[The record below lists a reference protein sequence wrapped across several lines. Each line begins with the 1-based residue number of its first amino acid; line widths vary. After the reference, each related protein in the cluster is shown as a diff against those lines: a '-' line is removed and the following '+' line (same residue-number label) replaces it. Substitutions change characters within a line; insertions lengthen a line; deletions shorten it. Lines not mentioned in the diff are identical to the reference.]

1 MAPEVKRN
9 RPATGSSAADAPPV
23 APMGVLSCLPD
34 VLLGRLCSYLPA
46 RALWRLGATCA
57 ALHDGPYCL
66 PSTLTL
72 WRPADQA
79 EGESKEG
86 EYQRSLRALSVLA
99 GRAAGASV
107 KELEVMNPRLVDLFF
122 SALRAG
128 SYVLPVLASLELWL
142 EAGVFSAA
150 GERAVGEAF
159 AAGQLPVL
167 RELRLCTQ
175 WWLPNME
182 LMWRALGEGA
192 CPRLQMLS
200 LEEANPQVVVQLAAA
215 LQARPAECA
224 ELTVLL
230 LGLAGRMYQEVE
242 G

>member
-1 MAPEVKRN
+1 
-9 RPATGSSAADAPPV
+9 
-23 APMGVLSCLPD
+23 MGVLSCLPD
-34 VLLGRLCSYLPA
+34 VLLGRLCSYLPE
-46 RALWRLGATCA
+46 RALWRLGTTCA

-66 PSTLTL
+66 PSKLTL
-72 WRPADQA
+72 RRRVPADQT
-79 EGESKEG
+79 EGESKEA

-107 KELEVMNPRLVDLFF
+107 KELEVMNPRLVELFF

-128 SYVLPVLASLELWL
+128 SHVLPVLASLELWL
-142 EAGVFSAA
+142 EVGEFSAA

-159 AAGQLPVL
+159 AAGQLPLL
-167 RELRLCTQ
+167 RKLRLCTH
-175 WWLPNME
+175 WWLPRME
-182 LMWRALGEGA
+182 LIWRALGEGA

-224 ELTVLL
+224 ELTALL